1 MTAARAL
8 CQRVTPLIA
17 LCAIALTGCDRPPG
31 FDRGLDARDPL
42 VLDRHVVWP
51 LAGQP
56 ALFTLDPATMA
67 TRLDPLPATPTL
79 TAVAP
84 DRSGV
89 LVLDDQPGITWIRYD
104 GDAPETVFEAPLTGR
119 YGRIAFAPD
128 QRRAVLFHG
137 GGSAGAVLQNPNQVA
152 IVDLEAGRVVERTLR
167 SFGDVPQN
175 IVVSAE
181 ATIAGSP
188 RQLAWAL
195 SSRYLALFDLAAPE
209 AEEVIVHLT
218 LAGDTRTVAPT
229 DVRIAEAGD
238 GLAAFVRAAGADDI
252 FALGFTAGEP
262 GVVPRPYLNQLP
274 AGQRPSDFAVV
285 EVDAGPRVFAIE
297 PNLPGISV
305 IEPTT
310 ASRVAVTSDLPVS
323 RILPFEAPREDGG
336 VGHFALLWQSG
347 AAGVVF
353 ADLDNLE
360 EQRGRAL
367 TPLVIGGA
375 LTEVQPIP
383 GRRAAVARSGTN
395 RVIMLDFDA
404 RTATPLDADSP
415 VEALIVAPDGG
426 TIYLHT
432 ERGSL
437 AALATDT
444 LIASTVQL
452 TDEYAVVQRL
462 LHVPGARRL
471 VAVLY
476 DEAFGRVIV
485 SPESDL
491 SPEALERRDGLF
503 LDGVFDR

>member
-1 MTAARAL
+1 MTRAL
-8 CQRVTPLIA
+8 RASAALALWAA
-17 LCAIALTGCDRPPG
+17 LCALACDRPPG
-31 FDRGLDARDPL
+31 FDRPLDAAEPL

-51 LAGQP
+51 LVGQP

-67 TRLDPLPATPTL
+67 TRFDPLPARPVL
-79 TAVAP
+79 SAVSP
-84 DRSGV
+84 DRGGL
-89 LVLDDQPGITWIRYD
+89 LVLDDRPALSWFRV
-104 GDAPETVFEAPLTGR
+104 DAAGPEAVFEAELTGR

-167 SFGDVPQN
+167 SFGDVPRA

-181 ATIAGSP
+181 AAIAGSP

-195 SSRYLALFDLAAPE
+195 SDRYLALFDLAAPE

-218 LAGDTRTVAPT
+218 LAGDTRSVAPT
-229 DVRIAEAGD
+229 EVTLAEAGD
-238 GLAAFVRAAGADDI
+238 GLAAFVRASGADDI
-252 FALGFTAGEP
+252 FALGFTDGQP

-285 EVDAGPRVFAIE
+285 EVEAGPRVFAVE
-297 PNLPGISV
+297 PALPGVSV

-310 ASRVAVTSDLPVS
+310 AGRVAVTSDLPVS
-323 RILPFEAPREDGG
+323 EILPFEAPREDGST
-336 VGHFALLWQSG
+336 GHFALLWQTG

-353 ADLDNLE
+353 ADLDALE
-360 EQRGRAL
+360 EHRGRAL

-375 LTEVQPIP
+375 LTHVRPIP
-383 GRRAAVARSGTN
+383 GRRAAVARSGPS
-395 RVIMLDFDA
+395 RVVMLDFDA

-415 VEALIVAPDGG
+415 IQSLIVAPEGDA
-426 TIYLHT
+426 IFLHT
-432 ERGSL
+432 ELGSL

-444 LIASTVQL
+444 LIASTVPL
-452 TDEYAVVQRL
+452 TDAPADVERL

-476 DEAFGRVIV
+476 DEAHGRVVV
-485 SPESDL
+485 SPDAEL
-491 SPEALERRDGLF
+491 SPEALRRRDGLF